1 MIKIGKNKLW
11 FGGARFQFYFLL
23 GETAPQAPLS
33 YGYVFISFLSGVF
46 TSLSY
51 SSTTDL
57 PALIYYCRIL
67 ADPLLNF
74 IPTVEGT
81 SGMST
86 EMWAESKAI
95 NKR

>member
-1 MIKIGKNKLW
+1 MDWWGTISIL
-11 FGGARFQFYFLL
+11 FPV
-23 GETAPQAPLS
+23 GETAPQSPLN
-33 YGYVFISFLSGVF
+33 YGHVFISFLSEVF

-86 EMWAESKAI
+86 EMWAESKVT